1 MKQEEYKW
9 ICKVRIKTKVIPA
22 VLPERWKDTNR
33 DDKVILRIQGEKEFG
48 VVFCSPKW
56 EIAPS
61 EDLALIE
68 DVSLQH
74 GPDHGQVLFRK
85 EKEIE
90 EFCKN
95 KASQLNL
102 EMEILKAEYTLDS
115 SKTIVYFT
123 AEKRI
128 DFRELV
134 KEINNFLKNKTKIE
148 LWQISSREKAVL
160 IGGLGICGR
169 EICCRSL
176 QKIPET
182 VSIRTVKDQHLDINP
197 LKITGLC
204 GKLMCC
210 LTYEHQTYCEIAR
223 DFPKIGTPVRYQEYE
238 GTIKACNYIKGSVV
252 IGLNDGASLTVSVKE
267 IEIIPSEEIE

>member
-1 MKQEEYKW
+1 MKQEQNSW
-9 ICKVRIKTKVIPA
+9 ICKVRIKTKVISA
-22 VLPERWKDTNR
+22 LLPEKWKETNR
-33 DDKVILRIQGEKEFG
+33 DDKVTLRLQGEKEYG
-48 VVFCSPKW
+48 VVFCSPRW
-56 EIAPS
+56 ESAPS
-61 EDLALIE
+61 EDLALID
-68 DVSLQH
+68 DVSMQH

-90 EFCKN
+90 DFCKQ
-95 KASQLNL
+95 KATQLNL

-134 KEINNFLKNKTKIE
+134 KEINAFLKGKTKIE

-176 QKIPET
+176 HRIPET

-210 LTYEHQTYCEIAR
+210 LTYEHQTYCEISKE
-223 DFPKIGTPVRYQEYE
+223 FPKIGTPVRYKEYE
-238 GTIKACNYIKGSVV
+238 GVIKACNYIKGTVV
-252 IGLNDGASLTVSVKE
+252 MELNDGASLTVSVKE
-267 IEIIPSEEIE
+267 IERVTSEESE